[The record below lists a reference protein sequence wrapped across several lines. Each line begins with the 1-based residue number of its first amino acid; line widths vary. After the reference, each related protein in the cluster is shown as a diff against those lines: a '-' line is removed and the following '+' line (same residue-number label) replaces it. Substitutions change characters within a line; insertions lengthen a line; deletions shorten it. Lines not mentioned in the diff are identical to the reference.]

1 MLYSCRRHQAGQGAG
16 PGAGNSHAGGVL
28 VLPICL
34 MLGSVANESTGTG
47 IAELDRALDGLYWGD
62 NVVWVWE
69 GAEVSSQGI
78 FYDAIA
84 RRREDFGR
92 TGYIVL
98 SSDPAMVKARWPWI
112 EILDARAGAPITS
125 PRTLLDAIRQF
136 CVHAPRPLMLFDS
149 LEALSIRW
157 GMRVATDF
165 FGRCCPMLLDLGAIA
180 YWSVP
185 GASQYR
191 TMHREIEQIT
201 QCVIVVGEG
210 RLRIGKAEGRPP
222 GVQGQLFRYSVKD
235 GMPKLQ
241 PAQAAARVGAALRA
255 YRLRRDL
262 SQSDLARLADVSPSA
277 ISQVERGE
285 RGLSLETLL
294 NLASR
299 LNITLDEL
307 LGGEVTPDYRI
318 GRRHGL
324 SSAPEGSVTPLLDD
338 AEAGM
343 RAYLVSMPRSA
354 VVDAPFAHKGA
365 ELVAVVSGL
374 VQVLVGSGRPVLRR
388 AETLLASRRGIDGW
402 RNVGETDAQCLW
414 VLRD

>member
-1 MLYSCRRHQAGQGAG
+1 M
-16 PGAGNSHAGGVL
+16 
-28 VLPICL
+28 
-34 MLGSVANESTGTG
+34 ANESAGTG
-47 IAELDRALDGLYWGD
+47 VAELDRVLGGLYWGD

-69 GAEVSSQGI
+69 GADISSQGL

-84 RRREDFGR
+84 RREDFGR
-92 TGYIVL
+92 TGYIAV
-98 SSDPAMVKARWPWI
+98 SSDPGEVTARWPWI
-112 EILDARAGAPITS
+112 EVLDARAGAPITS
-125 PRTLLDAIRQF
+125 PRDLLEAIRQF
-136 CVHAPRPLMLFDS
+136 CAQARRPLLLFDS
-149 LEALSIRW
+149 LEALSGRW
-157 GMRVATDF
+157 GMRIASDF

-191 TMHREIEQIT
+191 TLHREIEQIT

-210 RLRIGKAEGRPP
+210 RLRISKAEGRRP
-222 GVQGQLFRYSVKD
+222 GVQGQVFRYSVRD
-235 GMPKLQ
+235 QTLQ
-241 PAQAAARVGAALRA
+241 LHPAQAAARVGAALRA
-255 YRLRRDL
+255 YRMRREL
-262 SQSDLARLADVSPSA
+262 SQSDLARLAAVSPSA

-294 NLASR
+294 TLAGR

-318 GRRHGL
+318 GRRHSPG
-324 SSAPEGSVTPLLDD
+324 AVPAGSVLSLLDD

-354 VVDAPFAHKGA
+354 TVEAPFTHKGA

-374 VQVLVGSGRPVLRR
+374 VQVLLASGRPVLRHG
-388 AETLLASRRGIDGW
+388 ETLLASRRGIDAW
-402 RNVGETDAQCLW
+402 RNVGDGDAQCLW